1 MKTIQYL
8 ITVLT
13 VLFFALSCEVIPD
26 IVPAEPEPA
35 VKLVPI
41 TFSATQVPDGVDDT
55 KATLE
60 GLKIHWTAGDKI
72 AVFDNVDPTTKH
84 EFIASSTGES
94 TSFSGSV
101 SEGATKFFA
110 VYPYSAADNCN
121 MTEYTDGSNNY
132 MGYLN
137 VNIPAEQK
145 AVAGGFDPDA
155 AVLAAY
161 TDSNEKALK
170 FRIPFALAKFTVIY
184 DDVKSVSFSSGK
196 NMTGSI
202 RVNMRENGNI
212 GVQEGEGTT
221 TKTLTI
227 SNADGS
233 ALTKNATYY
242 VVLRYRTGSNN
253 AYTDFTVN
261 VSRTGGKTGTA
272 TASANIEI
280 ARNNIK
286 NLGDFA
292 GMPFTV
298 SRYNAY
304 QDGEDIVIAGKTY
317 NKATD
322 GDAVLLP
329 SSQNITDSKIT
340 AKVHFLNSGENYT
353 ASGLAISTE
362 IVIANNDP
370 DVRAK
375 ITPSSSGS
383 TWKLN
388 SGSLALE
395 GVEIDMVPFTS
406 SGSTVTFFTN
416 SGATADFERLAISN
430 CCFSATENEKPMY
443 LFAVNSGKAGNAI
456 KEILVSRSVI
466 NTSGNLTTI
475 INPTTNSTAANKF
488 KKIEFVDNVIC
499 SLTGSN
505 VKMQLFSFGGSKSPT
520 TGWDDV
526 QLIVNNNIFYN
537 VTTSSGLIR
546 NYDLGSVEIKDNIFF
561 AADGTE
567 PGGNAKVFA
576 LTVANNNTFAA
587 SEVAEGNLAYGALS
601 GSGSVSWAICDSK
614 FRTGTS
620 VPATIEM
627 LESSPFTS
635 DSNPSRAI
643 FVLTSAC
650 GTAGPQV
657 MPTPL
662 PAI

>member
-1 MKTIQYL
+1 MKTIQYF
-8 ITVLT
+8 ITVAAA
-13 VLFFALSCEVIPD
+13 LFVALSCEVIPD

-35 VKLVPI
+35 VKLVPM

-60 GLKIHWTAGDKI
+60 GLAIHWTAGDKI
-72 AVFDNVDPTTKH
+72 AVFDDVDPATKH
-84 EFIASSTGES
+84 EFTAASTGES
-94 TSFSGSV
+94 TSFSGSA

-121 MTEYTDGSNNY
+121 MESFTSDEYQY
-132 MGYLN
+132 AGYLN

-161 TDSNEKALK
+161 TDSNDKDFK
-170 FRIPFALAKFTVIY
+170 FRIPFAMAKFTVIY

-196 NMTGSI
+196 NMTGSLKI
-202 RVNMRENGNI
+202 NMRDNGNI
-212 GVQEGEGTT
+212 GTQDGEGTK

-233 ALTKNATYY
+233 ALTKNTTYY
-242 VVLRYRTGSNN
+242 VVLRYRTGESN

-261 VSRTGGKTGTA
+261 VSRAGGKSGTA
-272 TASANIEI
+272 TASANIEV
-280 ARNNIK
+280 ARNSIK
-286 NLGDFA
+286 NFGDFA
-292 GMPFTV
+292 GMSFAA
-298 SRYNAY
+298 SRYAAY
-304 QDGEDIVIAGKTY
+304 QQGEDVVIAGKTY
-317 NKATD
+317 NKSAD
-322 GDAVLLP
+322 GDAVLLS

-340 AKVHFLNSGENYT
+340 AKVHFLNSGSYT
-353 ASGLAISTE
+353 ASGLAISRE
-362 IVIANNDP
+362 IVIANDDP
-370 DVRAK
+370 DVRVK
-375 ITPSSSGS
+375 ISPYSGSS

-395 GVEIDMVPFTS
+395 GVEIDMAPLTS
-406 SGSTVTFFTN
+406 SGTTVTFFNN
-416 SGATADFERLAISN
+416 SGATEDFERLAISN

-443 LFAVNSGKAGNAI
+443 LFAVNSSKAGNAI

-475 INPTTNSTAANKF
+475 INPTSNSTAANKF
-488 KKIEFVDNVIC
+488 EKIEFVDNVIC

-505 VKMQLFSFGGSKSPT
+505 VRMQLFAFSGTKSPT
-520 TGWDDV
+520 TGWNNV

-561 AADGTE
+561 AANDTN

-576 LTVANNNTFAA
+576 LSVANNNTFVA
-587 SEVAEGNLAYGALS
+587 SEVAEGNLAYGALVNS
-601 GSGSVSWAICDSK
+601 EGGPADWVICDSK
-614 FRTGTS
+614 FRTGSS
-620 VPATIEM
+620 VPSSIEK

-635 DSNPSRAI
+635 DSNPSQAK

-650 GTAGPQV
+650 RTAGPRE
-657 MPTPL
+657 MPAP
-662 PAI
+662 IQ